1 MTLALATAWR
11 PRGELNRFEHLLP
24 QLWQDFDGIA
34 VSLPP
39 DVERT
44 LLEALHSLPD
54 LWAVVTPDWSWGRFA
69 ALGKALEAPASHI
82 LYADFD
88 RMLRWAET
96 RPEEWRWVLQSVQ
109 RCDCL
114 IIGRTESA
122 YHTHPRALIETEAIS
137 NLVVSRLLGFPV
149 DASAGAKGFSREAAE
164 FLISHCQPG
173 HALGTDAEWPIILKR
188 AGYTVETLFV
198 DGLDWESADRYRI
211 QAADPELQVEAAKAY
226 DADPLNWSRRVKVA
240 LEIVQAG
247 LEAQDRTLDSA

>member
-11 PRGELNRFEHLLP
+11 PRGELGRFENLLP
-24 QLWQDFDGIA
+24 QLWQVFDGIA

-44 LLEALHSLPD
+44 LLEVLHSIPNLRV
-54 LWAVVTPDWSWGRFA
+54 VVTPDWSWGRFT
-69 ALGKALEAPASHI
+69 ALVKALEVPASHI

-96 RPEEWRWVLQSVQ
+96 RPEEWRRALHSVQ
-109 RCDCL
+109 SCDCL

-122 YHTHPRALIETEAIS
+122 YRTHPRALIETEAIS

-164 FLISHCQPG
+164 FLILHCQPG
-173 HALGTDAEWPIILKR
+173 HALGIDAEWPILLNR
-188 AGYTVETLFV
+188 AGYTIETLFV
-198 DGLDWESADRYRI
+198 DGLDWESADQYRV
-211 QAADPELQVEAAKAY
+211 QAADPEMQVEAAKAY
-226 DADPLNWSRRVKVA
+226 DADPLNWSRRIDVA

-247 LEAQDRTLDSA
+247 FEAQDRTLDIA